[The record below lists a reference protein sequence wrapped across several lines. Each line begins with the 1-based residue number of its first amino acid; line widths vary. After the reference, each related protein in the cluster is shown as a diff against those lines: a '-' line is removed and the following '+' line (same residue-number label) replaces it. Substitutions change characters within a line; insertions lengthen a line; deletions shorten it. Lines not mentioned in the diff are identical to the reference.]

1 MQDDSDRLTPDELR
15 NRNLC
20 RVITL
25 VDWPRY
31 HDHPSVGG
39 LRWLVFNSKLN
50 GFNKV
55 IRRIGR
61 RILLD
66 EAAYFDWL
74 EDRSYTRGA
83 HK

>member
-1 MQDDSDRLTPDELR
+1 MQSGSERPIPVELR
-15 NRNLC
+15 NRNLG

-25 VDWPRY
+25 VDWPKF

-50 GFNKV
+50 GFSKV

-74 EDRSYTRGA
+74 EDRSNAGGVQ
-83 HK
+83 K